1 MEAVRDQA
9 MQSLWLGSNCES
21 AAAHTFFDS
30 HVMLECA
37 KIAEFRTSHFPLK
50 QLIDVF
56 QQANVPGNGLVKEF
70 LGFFVLF
77 HQEQALDQYKG
88 VVVQAFLDALW
99 RNPTTHG
106 VVLSLRSM
114 SWKLFGLS
122 VVTDLPGLRELIQD
136 GISGYRRPRA
146 ALPHGKR
153 RTGIDPG
160 TRADGCRC
168 P

>member
-70 LGFFVLF
+70 LGFFVLL
-77 HQEQALDQYKG
+77 HQEQALDQYK
-88 VVVQAFLDALW
+88 VWLFRLFW
-99 RNPTTHG
+99 
-106 VVLSLRSM
+106 M
-114 SWKLFGLS
+114 LFGEI
-122 VVTDLPGLRELIQD
+122 P
-136 GISGYRRPRA
+136 
-146 ALPHGKR
+146 R
-153 RTGIDPG
+153 RTVWCCHCDQ
-160 TRADGCRC
+160 
-168 P
+168 